1 MTSAT
6 ARVRTATVA
15 AGLVGALAALTA
27 CSGGGGGDSEGASAT
42 PSATAAAPSAT
53 GSAGVTGSS
62 GKLQGSW
69 ITTSGGK
76 IVALVI
82 SGERAG
88 LFVTGGKQW
97 CRGTAGEEAGMQMIH
112 LTCPDGDTARVS
124 GMVDSVDGKG
134 MRVTWSGKTGKESY
148 TKADGGK
155 LPSGFPKA

>member
-6 ARVRTATVA
+6 ARVRAATVA

-27 CSGGGGGDSEGASAT
+27 CGGGGGSKGTSAT
-42 PSATAAAPSAT
+42 PSATVTTPAAT
-53 GSAGVTGSS
+53 GSAGVTDAAD
-62 GKLQGSW
+62 KLQGSW
-69 ITTSGGK
+69 VTTSGGR

-82 SGERAG
+82 SGKQAG

-97 CRGTAGEEAGMQMIH
+97 CRGTAGEEAGMRMIH
-112 LTCPDGDTARVS
+112 LTCPDGDKARVS

-134 MRVTWSGKTGKESY
+134 MRVTWSGKTGQESY
-148 TKADGGK
+148 TKADGGE